1 MLCCPVDSNSLL
13 NSSRRG
19 LGGRRDAVGEGI
31 PVAVY
36 GVEMAAGTM
45 PVSEDGSVAEATYGS
60 IGGGE
65 PIIQTFR
72 VAVAS
77 GST

>member
-1 MLCCPVDSNSLL
+1 MLCCPVDSNSPL

-19 LGGRRDAVGEGI
+19 LGSRGDAVEEGI

-36 GVEMAAGTM
+36 SVEVAAGTM
-45 PVSEDGSVAEATYGS
+45 PVSEDGSVAEATDGS
-60 IGGGE
+60 NGVGE